1 MTRALGID
9 LVQLLLLHHSA
20 GLSGRA
26 FKVLTKMAAT
36 ALDTPNGRGQHPRLY
51 FAGEG
56 PLAHVLYGRG
66 LDIETYSANELRE
79 VRRVL
84 KELRDAGLIE
94 PMVDKARRGQ
104 AQAYRLNLGGQ
115 SAHPVEGESAHP
127 VEGEI
132 AHPVEGEIAPHR
144 VGNLPT
150 PRTHRGQTQDL
161 SQDITTHPSA
171 STTGSRRAAS

>member
-1 MTRALGID
+1 MITQVGID

-36 ALDTPNGRGQHPRLY
+36 ALDTPNGRGQPPRLY

-66 LDIETYSANELRE
+66 LDLEAYSPNDLRE

-104 AQAYRLNLGGQ
+104 AQAYRLNLGG
-115 SAHPVEGESAHP
+115 
-127 VEGEI
+127 EI
-132 AHPVEGEIAPHR
+132 AHPNEGQSPHPNEGQSAPNR

-150 PRTHRGQTQDL
+150 PRTHRGRSEDS
-161 SQDITTHPSA
+161 SQDSTTHPSA
-171 STTGSRRAAS
+171 STTGRERAAS